1 MHHWKL
7 FAGPAGPLDYFLK
20 AIGHF
25 LASSGFLLMGIVAFV
40 FLQMEIA
47 SILCTGLRHS
57 MCISEFR
64 LSDFLCICIENHK
77 ESAHSRPRVIWSH
90 TT

>member
-40 FLQMEIA
+40 FSADGNSIHSLYGIA
-47 SILCTGLRHS
+47 AFNVH
-57 MCISEFR
+57 F
-64 LSDFLCICIENHK
+64 
-77 ESAHSRPRVIWSH
+77 
-90 TT
+90 